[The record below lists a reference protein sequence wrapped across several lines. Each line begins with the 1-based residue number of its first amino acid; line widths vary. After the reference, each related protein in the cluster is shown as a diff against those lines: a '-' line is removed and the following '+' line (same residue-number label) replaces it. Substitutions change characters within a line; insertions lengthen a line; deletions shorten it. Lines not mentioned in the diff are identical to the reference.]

1 MDIRDLQGRLVLPGD
16 KVAFAS
22 SGRLLIGKFSHV
34 TPTGMFAVITKAWHR
49 KEVPLYT
56 RWGVV
61 RID

>member
-1 MDIRDLQGRLVLPGD
+1 MLPGD

-22 SGRLLIGKFSHV
+22 NGRLLIGKFSHV
-34 TPTGMFAVITKAWHR
+34 TPTGMLAVITQAWR
-49 KEVPLYT
+49 GKEVPIYT